1 MIFDTD
7 DQIEKPEEHT
17 TAPKGS
23 YNPMFARFELTEK
36 GPQLIRKAGM
46 KLDRQVLK
54 DSAME
59 VIDALL
65 AKGDG
70 AGADEFS
77 REVSSSISTSTQSLR
92 PGTDPHARVVLAL
105 SSAPT
110 AKKTIAE
117 GFQGK
122 SASEELTDIPP
133 VDEED
138 EDAATDTTPSFE
150 QEDSD

>member
-7 DQIEKPEEHT
+7 DQIEKPAEQVEK
-17 TAPKGS
+17 PRGS
-23 YNPMFARFELTEK
+23 YDPTFARFELTDK

-46 KLDRQVLK
+46 KLDRQILK

-65 AKGDG
+65 SKGDG

-92 PGTDPHARVVLAL
+92 PGADPHARVILAL

-110 AKKTIAE
+110 SKKTVAE
-117 GFQGK
+117 GFKGK
-122 SASEELTDIPP
+122 PVSDELNDIPP

-138 EDAATDTTPSFE
+138 ADDNPGTTPSFE
-150 QEDSD
+150 QEEDV